1 MLWISGLV
9 CSTYRKLST
18 GMKTGYPQSCR
29 QSYQHMNAFHDIHKP
44 APRRGVN
51 PCVVRI
57 PPRRGGVPVQNIVDF
72 LCERLP
78 RVSRVQ
84 WLARLAA
91 EGVLNAQGLPV
102 AAQDPCPPGAWLW
115 YWREIDDEPDIP
127 FEVPVLFRDAHL
139 VVADKPHF
147 LPMTPKG
154 RYARHTLLARLQ
166 ATLGLNTLVPI
177 HRLDR
182 ETAGVVV
189 LCVRPQDRAAYQ
201 QLFRQRQVRKVYEA
215 MAPWRSGGAWPQ
227 ERHSRIVESPT
238 HFMQR
243 VEAPGEPNAHT
254 TIELLAHDA
263 HWGHYRLH
271 PHTGQT
277 HQLRVHMNALGLPLC
292 GDRIYP
298 VLQPEPPAGGVPDF
312 SAPLQ
317 LLARSIEF
325 TDPITGQARTF
336 SSQRALCALSDLYTV
351 YT

>member
-1 MLWISGLV
+1 
-9 CSTYRKLST
+9 
-18 GMKTGYPQSCR
+18 MK
-29 QSYQHMNAFHDIHKP
+29 DIHRP
-44 APRRGVN
+44 APRYGVN
-51 PCVVRI
+51 PCVVQI

-78 RVSRVQ
+78 LVSRAQ

-91 EGVLNAQGLPV
+91 DGVLNAQGLPV
-102 AAQDPCPPGAWLW
+102 AAQDPCPPGSWLW

-127 FEVPVLFRDAHL
+127 FEAPVLFRDEHL

-166 ATLGLNTLVPI
+166 AALGLDTLVPI

-189 LCVRPQDRAAYQ
+189 FGVRPQERAAYQ

-215 MAPWRSGGAWPQ
+215 MARWDSAQPWPQ
-227 ERHSRIVESPT
+227 ERHSRIVESPA

-243 VEAPGEPNAHT
+243 MEAPGEPNAQT

-263 HWGHYRLH
+263 RWGHYRLH

-298 VLQPEPPAGGVPDF
+298 VLQPEPPEGAAPDF

-325 TDPITGQARTF
+325 TDPITGQVRTF
-336 SSQRALCALSDLYTV
+336 SSQRALRPFFDLYTV
-351 YT
+351 YTL